1 MLRTAK
7 TLNGYALRARDGDIG
22 HVKDLYFDDLLWNLR
37 YFVVD
42 TGGWLT
48 GRRVLVAPESVSGT
62 LFTNDKL
69 IPVDLTREQV
79 KGSPDIDTEQP
90 VERQRELALR
100 EYYGWPAY
108 WGMTTPETGIA
119 PVPPLPATDDP
130 TLRLTRRDTEAA
142 AVLDHDP
149 LGDPHLRSTNEVM
162 GYRIAATDGYIGH
175 VEDFL
180 IDDETWRI
188 RYIVVDTRN
197 WWPGKKVVIAPA
209 WIRDVSWNKS
219 SVAVDLTRTAIK
231 NSPPYEPGQP
241 LTPET
246 AGLLHD
252 YYGYP
257 RYSDWGSERRTSG
270 SRKTFRP

>member
-7 TLNGYALRARDGDIG
+7 TMDGYALRARDGDIG
-22 HVKDLYFDDLLWNLR
+22 HVKDLYFDDQYWNLR

-48 GRRVLVAPESVSGT
+48 GRRVLVAPESVSGP
-62 LFTNDKL
+62 LFTNDKV

-90 VERQRELALR
+90 VERQRELVLR

-108 WGMTTPETGIA
+108 WGMATPETGVA
-119 PVPPLPATDDP
+119 PVPPLPATDARG
-130 TLRLTRRDTEAA
+130 LRTSPRDSETAA
-142 AVLDHDP
+142 LLDHDP

-162 GYRIAATDGYIGH
+162 GYRIAATDGDIGH

-180 IDDETWRI
+180 IDVETWRI
-188 RYIVVDTRN
+188 RYLVVDTRN
-197 WWPGKKVVIAPA
+197 WWPGKKVVVAPA
-209 WIRDVSWNKS
+209 WIRDVSWDKS
-219 SVAVDLTRTAIK
+219 SVAIDLTRTAIK
-231 NSPPYEPGQP
+231 NSPPYEPGQT
-241 LTPET
+241 LTPES

-252 YYGYP
+252 HYGFP
-257 RYSDWGSERRTSG
+257 RYPDWVSERRTSG
-270 SRKTFRP
+270 SPKSFRP